1 MRRYYINKINDI
13 HKKQED
19 AAKGQ
24 NSDQQ
29 AMESFENLNIDWNN
43 PPDSSNLKHEL

>member
-24 NSDQQ
+24 NNDQQ